1 MAMETKTTSFQRL
14 YPGLAGDC
22 SVFSICHFWGGH
34 ALPWSSVWYRA
45 APFQEGLNKSWKWLN
60 HCFPQG
66 RDLVWLRSF
75 SQSWALRNSPIKD
88 MRIVSSLRPQV
99 TSGGWSCPF
108 PPPLPSV
115 LPSTRAQKKLP
126 QESLLPTLRLHSSG
140 FRVMKTMALT
150 GRIPSLN
157 LKDEGLDETSEQL
170 WGLSPP
176 YASALCSK
184 PSGSFL
190 PLVTQMGDQKK
201 KKIIEK
207 CYQIPWFQ
215 GEGLEGKGLL
225 KGKLWNVR
233 SFSPLFFLTERPH
246 VLAGD
251 HRSRFHTCSNG
262 DCQALKGAFVTPQM
276 GPITHFRSKQLQLI
290 DRFPRHLPLWEIKA
304 SPTPSK

>member
-14 YPGLAGDC
+14 YPGLAGVC

-88 MRIVSSLRPQV
+88 MRIVSSLHPQV
-99 TSGGWSCPF
+99 TSEGWSCPF

-201 KKIIEK
+201 KNYRKMLSDSLVSGRGAWGKRPSQGQTLK
-207 CYQIPWFQ
+207 CKKF
-215 GEGLEGKGLL
+215 LSTLL
-225 KGKLWNVR
+225 PDW
-233 SFSPLFFLTERPH
+233 
-246 VLAGD
+246 
-251 HRSRFHTCSNG
+251 
-262 DCQALKGAFVTPQM
+262 
-276 GPITHFRSKQLQLI
+276 
-290 DRFPRHLPLWEIKA
+290 KA
-304 SPTPSK
+304 SRSGWGSQKPLPHLL